1 MDGVDHLHAL
11 EAVGGIRSGGTI
23 VADRGAFPV
32 PEGIDRVTVDMV
44 AALEYGWALCGADVA
59 DPKGSWPTH
68 DPIRLGRVLAD
79 FTRQ

>member
-1 MDGVDHLHAL
+1 MPD
-11 EAVGGIRSGGTI
+11 
-23 VADRGAFPV
+23 
-32 PEGIDRVTVDMV
+32 GIDRVAVDMV

-59 DPKGSWPTH
+59 DPKASWPIH